1 MQGSN
6 CCCPGDTAT
15 YIFMGDGAASG
26 QEEDTVLLDGQGVG
40 IAMSSFYFISYDMPS
55 LFCRR
60 DAFFFPMNRRDVV
73 ATLFCSRAL
82 TLKRLTCIFPFWY
95 ESYI

>member
-1 MQGSN
+1 
-6 CCCPGDTAT
+6 
-15 YIFMGDGAASG
+15 MGDGAASG

-60 DAFFFPMNRRDVV
+60 DAFFFN
-73 ATLFCSRAL
+73 
-82 TLKRLTCIFPFWY
+82 
-95 ESYI
+95 E